1 LAPVHRR
8 EQIQQ
13 EEVIAV
19 GDSKGVASIVAP
31 IAAKVDDSILAVGLV
46 AVDVVSSSHH
56 ARINS
61 AESSPL
67 DLLRPVTTMAD
78 LFVRSA
84 SRQDTRR
91 LTAGI
96 GLMKTM
102 SQKNAMLLLL

>member
-8 EQIQQ
+8 QQIQQ

-19 GDSKGVASIVAP
+19 GDNKGVASIVAE
-31 IAAKVDDSILAVGLV
+31 VDDSILAAGLV
-46 AVDVVSSSHH
+46 AADVVSSSHH

-61 AESSPL
+61 AKPSPL
-67 DLLRPVTTMAD
+67 GLPRPMTTMAD
-78 LFVRSA
+78 LSVRSA
-84 SRQDTRR
+84 SRQDTHR